1 MSLGNGYHDQAR
13 ILLNYKQIYNLRR
26 AQNTKIC

>member
-13 ILLNYKQIYNLRR
+13 ILLNYKQNYNLRR
-26 AQNTKIC
+26 DRTTKIC